1 MAVKRVVTVRAE
13 NGASVPPPLELWEK
27 MLGMEWR
34 FSGVSTGHTNGVKPP
49 LFYHTYQLVEPD
61 KVPLT
66 SEQLQT
72 LEQVKAL
79 RGEQHP
85 LRILQ
90 RERIRAWFL
99 DTAAPM
105 EERKARLMQLLPLDF
120 VQLASK
126 IEIDG
131 VCLKNR
137 AAASTPAMPPVAAG
151 THVWHDCKVHGH
163 IRNAGEHSTCLSCE
177 GGLGGCVVCGQWEA
191 ELQDVCPGAK
201 A

>member
-1 MAVKRVVTVRAE
+1 MVVKRVVTVRAE
-13 NGASVPPPLELWEK
+13 NGASVPPPLEDHEK

-34 FSGVSTGHTNGVKPP
+34 FSGVSTGHTDGVKPP
-49 LFYHTYQLVEPD
+49 TFYHTYQLVEASGGQEASASTGRLPTIQD
-61 KVPLT
+61 ARKRAEKSL
-66 SEQLQT
+66 
-72 LEQVKAL
+72 
-79 RGEQHP
+79 
-85 LRILQ
+85 
-90 RERIRAWFL
+90 ERIRAWFL
-99 DTAAPM
+99 DTSAPM
-105 EERKARLMQLLPLDF
+105 DVRKARLMEILPREL
-120 VQLASK
+120 VYLASK

-131 VCLKNR
+131 VCLKDR